1 MRYYT
6 CNYTKLSRW
15 QMLRAALYFGLGWL
29 LGISSKASLAIRNR
43 QCIVWKEWLGLFKNI
58 LNIIKYSNS
67 YIKYLFWKFWDVS
80 FCICNILS
88 SPSSNQ
94 SPQFRRCHFRRLCS
108 GTVCFSRYHIA
119 LSMSK
124 QLTNTDAANTYSLK
138 V

>member
-15 QMLRAALYFGLGWL
+15 QMLRAVIYFGLGWL
-29 LGISSKASLAIRNR
+29 LAYGISSKASLAIGNR

-58 LNIIKYSNS
+58 LNIITYLNS
-67 YIKYLFWKFWDVS
+67 YIKYLFWKFWHSVTFS
-80 FCICNILS
+80 LHCVVA
-88 SPSSNQ
+88 Q
-94 SPQFRRCHFRRLCS
+94 PQFRRCHFRRLCS

-124 QLTNTDAANTYSLK
+124 QLTNTDAVNTYSLK